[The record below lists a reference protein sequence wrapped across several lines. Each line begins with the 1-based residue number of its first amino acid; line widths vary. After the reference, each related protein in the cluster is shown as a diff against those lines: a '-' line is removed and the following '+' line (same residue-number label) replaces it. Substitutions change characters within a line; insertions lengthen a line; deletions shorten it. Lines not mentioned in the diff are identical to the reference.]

1 MRKQKY
7 TQPMTVYVTTE
18 TYQHIKHIT
27 DRDELSFGEWIR
39 RAINEALK
47 NKQSKSYDLTK
58 EFLEGENNNE
68 Y

>member
-18 TYQHIKHIT
+18 TYQHIKDIT
-27 DRDELSFGEWIR
+27 DRDEVSFGEWIR
-39 RAINEALK
+39 RAIDKALK
-47 NKQSKSYDLTK
+47 NKQSTSYDITK